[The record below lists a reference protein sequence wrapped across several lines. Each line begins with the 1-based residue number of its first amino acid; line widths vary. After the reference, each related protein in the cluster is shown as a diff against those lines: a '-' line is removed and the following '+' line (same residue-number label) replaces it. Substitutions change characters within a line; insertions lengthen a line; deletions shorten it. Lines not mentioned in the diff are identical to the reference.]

1 MAESTTQE
9 VTEEETKQFHKNLE
23 EFSDSLSELDRQQ
36 LAALVVL
43 GSGIE
48 EEVAEGDQSN
58 SAKLP
63 SDEEVK
69 AFAQELTD
77 FHDRLPGNQHVLLD
91 NIVAKVA
98 AKEDEVQ
105 GYSHVVFQR
114 WIWAYNKN
122 YWINTCDYYGGD
134 LLKYYKRWKFGYKQ
148 LYVRCIR

>member
-91 NIVAKVA
+91 IMVAKVA
-98 AKEDEVQ
+98 GKEDEVQ
-105 GYSHVVFQR
+105 GYSHVVFKT
-114 WIWAYNKN
+114 WIHASNKN
-122 YWINTCDYYGGD
+122 YWINTCNYYGGD
-134 LLKYYKRWKFGYKQ
+134 LKKFLVSWEHGRKHM
-148 LYVRCIR
+148 YVKCFR

>member
-91 NIVAKVA
+91 SMVAKVA
-98 AKEDEVQ
+98 GKEDEVQ
-105 GYSHVVFQR
+105 GYSHVAFKG
-114 WIWAYNKN
+114 WIHASNKN
-122 YWINTCDYYGGD
+122 YWINKCNYYGGD
-134 LLKYYKRWKFGYKQ
+134 LRKFAVVWEHGRKHM
-148 LYVRCIR
+148 YVKCFR